1 MTSRNLS
8 ASATG
13 CTGIISIEVNEAY
26 STLSSNAVIECNSST
41 LSLGST
47 VNITMGYEGDTAAFN
62 GYLVKKITRLRPENT
77 YRIDCNDVLVRAI
90 DYFMAADDP
99 EAPFQRNNIS
109 SLNLVRDLLA
119 EAGITNVTSVEP
131 GPAVFTWGTNED
143 GARFNLQ
150 SVADAIQFIAQI
162 TGNTIY
168 ADSSGTVQFVARKPY
183 VDVGDVSS
191 GTITT
196 GNDEDLIDVE
206 HMTSNSKIR
215 NRVVVYGRG
224 TLKAT
229 RSASSPYLVVD
240 QSIAVAHELL
250 DTQAICDGTA
260 EVNLALLNRLEE
272 SYSLTIQGITSL
284 RARQVW
290 TLDESFVGASNRD
303 VFLYSVSHSFS
314 ESGYQQ
320 RITATP

>member
-109 SLNLVRDLLA
+109 SLNLVRDLLS

-168 ADSSGTVQFVARKPY
+168 FDRSADLVQFVARKPY
-183 VDVGDVSS
+183 VDGDSPIGTLNS
-191 GTITT
+191 G
-196 GNDEDLIDVE
+196 DELMSIE
-206 HMTSNSKIR
+206 YMQSNGKTR
-215 NRVVVYGRG
+215 NVIQVYGKGDIR
-224 TLKAT
+224 A
-229 RSASSPYLVVD
+229 RARADSPYLVVD
-240 QSIAVAHELL
+240 QAVVIAHELI
-250 DTQAICDGTA
+250 DTSSMAQGTA
-260 EVNLALLNRLEE
+260 DINLTILNRLEE
-272 SYSLTIQGITSL
+272 SYQIEIEGKTSL
-284 RARQVW
+284 AARQVW
-290 TLDESFVGASNRD
+290 SVQDSVIQPSARD
-303 VFLYSVSHSFS
+303 VFLYAVTHSFS
-314 ESGYQQ
+314 QEGGYRQT
-320 RITATP
+320 ITGTP